1 MGRQH
6 NTSNERTT
14 LFKAM
19 GVITAC
25 GLDSAVLVLIG
36 VLAGNLVDGRLHSS
50 PWGLLAG
57 LFVGLIAGFYAAYL
71 IIAPI
76 VRSM

>member
-50 PWGLLAG
+50 PWGL
-57 LFVGLIAGFYAAYL
+57 FVGLIAGFYAAYL